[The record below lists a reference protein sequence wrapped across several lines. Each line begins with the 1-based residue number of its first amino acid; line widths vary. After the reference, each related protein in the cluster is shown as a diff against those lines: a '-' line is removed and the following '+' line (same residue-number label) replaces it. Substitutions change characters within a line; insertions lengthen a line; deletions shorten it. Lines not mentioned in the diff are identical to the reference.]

1 MKKKEAPVPVED
13 NANESVISPL
23 ERRKSSSQIH
33 SMSNFKLRTKKATV
47 FYDELEGDI
56 NIISKDADQSRSLK
70 G

>member
-1 MKKKEAPVPVED
+1 MKKKQAPVSVED
-13 NANESVISPL
+13 NANESVILPL
-23 ERRKSSSQIH
+23 ERIRSGSQMH

-56 NIISKDADQSRSLK
+56 NIISKDEDLSRSLK